1 MKQYEA
7 VIATLERL
15 GGVATLGELNK
26 EIFKINECEWKTKTP
41 FASIRR
47 IVQVNENIYKIKPG
61 LWALKSH
68 QKELEARGIVV
79 ETEHN
84 RNSNEVKEFTHSY
97 YQGLLVELG
106 NMMEK
111 KTFVPNQDKSKLFV
125 DKKLGYIRTLKDI
138 PHYSYDNIV
147 NRSSTID
154 VIWFNERIMPEC
166 FFEVEHSTDIQ
177 NSLLKYADLIDFN
190 TKMFIVADERRKAEY
205 EKKMNYTSF
214 SYLRVNKRVEFLSY
228 SKLEKQYNIAV
239 EKASLSND

>member
-26 EIFKINECEWKTKTP
+26 EVFKIKECEWKTKTP

-79 ETEHN
+79 ETERN

-125 DKKLGYIRTLKDI
+125 DKKLGDIRTLKDI

-147 NRSSTID
+147 SRSATID

-177 NSLLKYADLIDFN
+177 NSLLKYSDLIDFN

-205 EKKMNYTSF
+205 EKKINYNSF
-214 SYLRVNKRVEFLSY
+214 SYLRINKRVEFLSY

>member
-26 EIFKINECEWKTKTP
+26 EVFKIKECEWKTKTP

-47 IVQVNENIYKIKPG
+47 IVQVNENMYKIKPG

-79 ETEHN
+79 ETERN

-125 DKKLGYIRTLKDI
+125 DKKLGDIRTLKDI